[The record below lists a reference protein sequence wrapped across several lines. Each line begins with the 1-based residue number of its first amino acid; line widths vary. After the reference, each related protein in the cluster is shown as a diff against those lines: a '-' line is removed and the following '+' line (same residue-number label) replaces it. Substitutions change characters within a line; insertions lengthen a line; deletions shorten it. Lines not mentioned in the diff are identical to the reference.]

1 MLYDMI
7 PDKVEEY
14 IFLPYLTRL
23 FERCYGGEGYW
34 TFVETLYPRLYYAKG
49 ETEGSFDNDPESYI
63 YSFIKN
69 LVLYG
74 SVHCNHFPHYDSL
87 VTAEYVYV
95 TDDDGS
101 SKLVNS
107 EDVDS
112 EYEREYGIP
121 DPVGWIYEFDVES
134 VRNDTNRYAELLK
147 CLEDKN
153 FTLIEEFAEMRE
165 YLEKLQD
172 KQAPSGDSLFDLFN

>member
-1 MLYDMI
+1 M
-7 PDKVEEY
+7 
-14 IFLPYLTRL
+14 
-23 FERCYGGEGYW
+23 
-34 TFVETLYPRLYYAKG
+34 
-49 ETEGSFDNDPESYI
+49 
-63 YSFIKN
+63 
-69 LVLYG
+69 
-74 SVHCNHFPHYDSL
+74 
-87 VTAEYVYV
+87 
-95 TDDDGS
+95 
-101 SKLVNS
+101 NS

-134 VRNDTNRYAELLK
+134 VRNDANRYAELLK

-153 FTLIEEFAEMRE
+153 FTLIEEYAEMRE